1 MNKND
6 LAIISFLS
14 NMKKLSVSSIASE
27 SGVSKGT
34 VRNRINFMSKN
45 GILIGYK
52 ARLRYNLIGMS
63 EAIVGLEIAPEGYI
77 QAVEALKSNNNIKEL
92 YTTSGDHSA
101 IAIIVSPR
109 EKISGEIQALT
120 GITGV
125 MKVYP
130 AIVTDIVK

>member
-101 IAIIVSPR
+101 IAIIVSPKP
-109 EKISGEIQALT
+109 ENQYKGET
-120 GITGV
+120 S
-125 MKVYP
+125 Y
-130 AIVTDIVK
+130 